1 MEKSGNCAPHV
12 KGEAKVTIYEID
24 QRIMDLVDPETGELL
39 DLEAFE
45 SLRMEREQ
53 KIEGMALWVKELAA
67 TASAIKAEID
77 TLQERKRAAERKAD
91 SLKQYLSFLLGGEKF
106 QTPRCT
112 VSYRCSTAVQ
122 LDEQEDLVRWLECN
136 GYDHCVSYKSPEVSK
151 SEVGKLIK
159 SGIPVPYASLI
170 ERKSLGVK

>member
-24 QRIMDLVDPETGELL
+24 QRIMDLVDPETGELM

-45 SLRMEREQ
+45 NLRMEREQ

-67 TASAIKAEID
+67 TAS
-77 TLQERKRAAERKAD
+77 
-91 SLKQYLSFLLGGEKF
+91 FLLDGEKF

-112 VSYRCSTAVQ
+112 VSYRRSTAVQ
-122 LDEQEDLVRWLECN
+122 LDEQEELVRGLECN
-136 GYDHCVSYKSPEVSK
+136 GYDHCVSYKAPEVSK

-159 SGIPVPYASLI
+159 SGIPVPYASLV
-170 ERKSLGVK
+170 ERQSLGVN